1 MISRE
6 FEVLSCTGIGHTRWA
21 THGVPTDKNAHPH
34 YSENKDVA
42 LIHNGI
48 IENYAEIKKEL
59 LKRYP
64 NTKIKGDG
72 QVVVIDFSDGGK
84 IELVPAFEQSDGNFK
99 YPDSRNGGSWKT
111 TKPKPE
117 IEKCK
122 SLNSNFN
129 NHFSNLTR
137 LIRRW
142 KNHMGFSFKG
152 LLIDTLISDFIDDKG
167 ISEIYYSDY
176 NILLKDIFEYF
187 SNQDKNREYW
197 YALGSNQ
204 KIYNNDGA
212 KFINKAKQALKKIED
227 ASEEKLTEV
236 YRQLFGRKFAQSTS
250 TTNRASNE
258 EFIDELFSVDIRYNI
273 VLECEITQDG
283 FRKALLSDFL
293 KSRFKIKN
301 RKSLDFEIIK
311 SDIPDNLLSD
321 VKYYWKV
328 RNIGAEAIRRNC
340 ERGAIFSGKIKHHE
354 DSQFKGDHYVEC
366 YAVLDNTVIARDRI
380 TVPIDPLRGKDFIE

>member
-1 MISRE
+1 MIVGSVGRTTAVRNVSD
-6 FEVLSCTGIGHTRWA
+6 FDYIFSLPSEVYRRFDSYEGNGQ
-21 THGVPTDKNAHPH
+21 
-34 YSENKDVA
+34 SA
-42 LIHNGI
+42 LLQ
-48 IENYAEIKKEL
+48 EIKNEL

-84 IELVPAFEQSDGNFK
+84 IELVPAFEKSDGNFK

-111 TKPKPE
+111 TKPKSE

-129 NHFSNLTR
+129 SHFSNLTR
-137 LIRRW
+137 LIRQW

-152 LLIDTLISDFIDDKG
+152 LLIDTLISDLIDDKG

-212 KFINKAKQALKKIED
+212 KFVNKAKQALKKIED

-258 EFIDELFSVDIRYNI
+258 EFIDELFNVNIEYNI

-380 TVPIDPLRGKDFIE
+380 TVPIDPLCGKDFIE

>member
-1 MISRE
+1 
-6 FEVLSCTGIGHTRWA
+6 
-21 THGVPTDKNAHPH
+21 
-34 YSENKDVA
+34 
-42 LIHNGI
+42 
-48 IENYAEIKKEL
+48 
-59 LKRYP
+59 
-64 NTKIKGDG
+64 
-72 QVVVIDFSDGGK
+72 
-84 IELVPAFEQSDGNFK
+84 
-99 YPDSRNGGSWKT
+99 
-111 TKPKPE
+111 
-117 IEKCK
+117 
-122 SLNSNFN
+122 
-129 NHFSNLTR
+129 
-137 LIRRW
+137 
-142 KNHMGFSFKG
+142 
-152 LLIDTLISDFIDDKG
+152 
-167 ISEIYYSDY
+167 
-176 NILLKDIFEYF
+176 
-187 SNQDKNREYW
+187 
-197 YALGSNQ
+197 
-204 KIYNNDGA
+204 DGA
-212 KFINKAKQALKKIED
+212 KFVNKAKQALKKIED

-258 EFIDELFSVDIRYNI
+258 EFIDELFNVNIEYNI

-380 TVPIDPLRGKDFIE
+380 TVPIDPLCGKDFIE